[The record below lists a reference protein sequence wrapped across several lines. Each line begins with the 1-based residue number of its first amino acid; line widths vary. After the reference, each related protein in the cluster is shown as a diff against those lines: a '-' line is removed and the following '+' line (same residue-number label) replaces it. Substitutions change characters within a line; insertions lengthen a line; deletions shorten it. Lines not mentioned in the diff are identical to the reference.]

1 MRAAD
6 ARVLLTGATGGIGQV
21 MAATLLQAGAS
32 VMLAGRNE
40 ARLSALSDDL
50 ISRLKIPADRLT
62 WQAADLLQTDSLTGL
77 ANAATAWGANVVV
90 HNAGMPSFGPL
101 AAVDP
106 AEIARVLH
114 TNLLAPMLLTRSL
127 LPHLHRQ
134 KHAQVICVGSTLG
147 SIGLPGFSVYG
158 ASKFGLRGFAESLRR
173 ELADTAVRVQYLGP
187 RTTHTSFNS
196 QEVDDYNLAT
206 GTAHDMPATVA
217 AALLGMLESEA
228 AQRFVGFPEKLAA
241 RINGCAPSLLDSA
254 FNKHRQVLSKAL
266 AASLSPTNE
275 HATTRNSK

>member
-1 MRAAD
+1 MKAAD

-32 VMLAGRNE
+32 VMLVGRTRE
-40 ARLSALSDDL
+40 
-50 ISRLKIPADRLT
+50 RLKLLCDHLTGHLNIPADRIT
-62 WQAADLLQTDSLTGL
+62 WQAADLLHLDDLTDLSSV
-77 ANAATAWGANVVV
+77 ATAWGANVVV
-90 HNAGMPSFGPL
+90 HNAGVPSFGPL
-101 AAVDP
+101 AAVDTG
-106 AEIARVLH
+106 EIARVLH
-114 TNLLAPMLLTRSL
+114 TNLLAPMLLTQSL

-134 KHAQVICVGSTLG
+134 KRAQVICVGSTLG

-196 QEVDDYNLAT
+196 QQVDDYNLAT

-217 AALLGMLESEA
+217 TALLNMLESEA
-228 AQRFVGFPEKLAA
+228 AQRFLGFPEKLAA

-266 AASLSPTNE
+266 ADALSPPTE
-275 HATTRNSK
+275 TAISRTTP

>member
-1 MRAAD
+1 MKAAD

-32 VMLAGRNE
+32 VMLVGRSE
-40 ARLSALSDDL
+40 YRLSALREDL
-50 ISRLKIPADRLT
+50 AARLKTPADHIAC
-62 WQAADLLQTDSLTGL
+62 QAADLLDTDSLAGL
-77 ANAATAWGANVVV
+77 AHTAAAWGVNVVV
-90 HNAGMPSFGPL
+90 HNAGVPSFGPL

-106 AEIARVLH
+106 GEIARVLH
-114 TNLLAPMLLTRSL
+114 TNLLAPMLLTQSL

-134 KHAQVICVGSTLG
+134 KRAQVICVGSTLG

-158 ASKFGLRGFAESLRR
+158 ASKFGLRGFAEALRR

-217 AALLGMLESEA
+217 AALLGMLESESS
-228 AQRFVGFPEKLAA
+228 QRFLGFPEKLAA

-266 AASLSPTNE
+266 ADSLTPSTE

>member
-6 ARVLLTGATGGIGQV
+6 ARVLLTGASGGIGQE

-32 VMLAGRNE
+32 VMLVGRSE
-40 ARLSALSDDL
+40 ARLSTLCDELAA
-50 ISRLKIPADRLT
+50 RLGVASERIT
-62 WQAADLLQTDSLTGL
+62 WQATDLLDTDSLAGL
-77 ANAATAWGANVVV
+77 ANAAGAWGINVLV
-90 HNAGMPSFGPL
+90 HNAGVPSFGPL

-114 TNLLAPMLLTRSL
+114 TNLLAPMLLTQSL

-134 KHAQVICVGSTLG
+134 KRSQVICVGSTLG

-158 ASKFGLRGFAESLRR
+158 ASKFGLRGFAEALRR

-187 RTTHTSFNS
+187 RTTHTRFNS
-196 QEVDDYNLAT
+196 QAVNDYNQAT
-206 GTAHDMPATVA
+206 GTAQDMPATVA
-217 AALLGMLESEA
+217 AALLDMLKDES

-266 AASLSPTNE
+266 AASLNRPPETD
-275 HATTRNSK
+275 TTRTTP

>member
-1 MRAAD
+1 MKAAD

-21 MAATLLQAGAS
+21 MAATLLQAGAA
-32 VMLAGRNE
+32 VMLVGRNE
-40 ARLSALSDDL
+40 VRLSVLSDDL
-50 ISRLKIPADRLT
+50 SSRLKIPADRLS
-62 WQAADLLQTDSLTGL
+62 WQAAELLDPDSLTGL
-77 ANAATAWGANVVV
+77 AHAAAAWGANVVV
-90 HNAGMPSFGPL
+90 HNAGVPSFGPL

-114 TNLLAPMLLTRSL
+114 TNLLAPMLLTQAL

-134 KHAQVICVGSTLG
+134 KRAQVICVGSTLG

-158 ASKFGLRGFAESLRR
+158 ASKFGLRGFAEALRR

-187 RTTHTSFNS
+187 RSTHTTFNS
-196 QEVDDYNLAT
+196 PEVEAYNLAT

-217 AALLGMLESEA
+217 TALLEMLEGES
-228 AQRFVGFPEKLAA
+228 AQRFLGSPEKLAA

-254 FNKHRQVLSKAL
+254 FNKHRQVLSQAL
-266 AASLSPTNE
+266 AASLSP
-275 HATTRNSK
+275 ATEPATSRNSK

>member
-1 MRAAD
+1 MKAAD

-32 VMLAGRNE
+32 VMLVGRNE
-40 ARLSALSDDL
+40 ARLCALRDDL
-50 ISRLKIPADRLT
+50 TGRLKIAAERIT
-62 WQAADLLQTDSLTGL
+62 WQAADLLQTDSLTRLGH
-77 ANAATAWGANVVV
+77 AAAAWGANVVV
-90 HNAGMPSFGPL
+90 HNAGVPSFGPL

-106 AEIARVLH
+106 GEIARVLH
-114 TNLLAPMLLTRSL
+114 TNLLAPMLLTQSL

-134 KHAQVICVGSTLG
+134 KRAQVICVGSTLG

-196 QEVDDYNLAT
+196 QQVDDYNLAT

-217 AALLGMLESEA
+217 TALLNMLESEA
-228 AQRFVGFPEKLAA
+228 AQRFLGFPEKLAA

-266 AASLSPTNE
+266 ADSLTPTTE
-275 HATTRNSK
+275 TAISRTTP